1 MGSQCLLGMEFQ
13 CCQVE
18 RVLEM
23 DGRYSC
29 TVGVRFRPRSH
40 LQMVKLII
48 LCSVQLATMKK
59 QIRKHA
65 HTHTHA
71 CKDACI
77 CSERERMGFKS
88 VLWRKGR
95 EIGMESLPEALRMPA
110 GKESG
115 WAGGKSIRV
124 VISAWGYNQSSVSN

>member
-1 MGSQCLLGMEFQ
+1 MGSPCLLGMEFQ

-23 DGRYSC
+23 DGRYGC
-29 TVGVRFRPRSH
+29 TVGVRCRLWSQ

-48 LCSVQLATMKK
+48 LCSVQLATIKK
-59 QIRKHA
+59 PIRKHA

-95 EIGMESLPEALRMPA
+95 GMGMQSLPEAPGVCPPGRKVA
-110 GKESG
+110 GLGEKHQGSYQCLG
-115 WAGGKSIRV
+115 L
-124 VISAWGYNQSSVSN
+124 